1 MGQALAMC
9 DEDVTLIIE
18 SLRLGRFFPGRL
30 AAPKFQRIF
39 PSSGILG
46 LDDGEAVIKQG
57 ERSDDIYVVLS
68 GAVEILRSL
77 GSSGGRLAS
86 LGVGEIFGEMAVLA
100 DGVRT
105 ATAVASGECRVF
117 RLCTQDLKSLMPV
130 NPELSAHLSSLAR
143 TRSGR

>member
-1 MGQALAMC
+1 MVQTLALN
-9 DEDVTLIIE
+9 DEHVALIIA

-30 AAPKFQRIF
+30 AAAKFQRVF
-39 PSSGILG
+39 PSSGLLG
-46 LDDGEAVIKQG
+46 LDEGEAVIKQG

-68 GAVEILRSL
+68 GAVEIVRSL
-77 GSSGGRLAS
+77 GSSGGRLAY
-86 LGVGEIFGEMAVLA
+86 LGPGEIFGEMAVLT

-105 ATAVASGECRVF
+105 ATALASGDCRVF